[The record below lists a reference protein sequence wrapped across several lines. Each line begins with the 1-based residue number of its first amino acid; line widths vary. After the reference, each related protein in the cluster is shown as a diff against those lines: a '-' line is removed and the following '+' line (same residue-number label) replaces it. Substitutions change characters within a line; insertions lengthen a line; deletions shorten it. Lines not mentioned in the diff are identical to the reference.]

1 MIGILHTNIAG
12 QQNLIHFISAASRLK
27 AALLSSTIPI
37 EILDKSSGALPGLLG
52 SSNGRYSVYTVA
64 GAYSAFKNHR

>member
-27 AALLSSTIPI
+27 AALLSSTISI
-37 EILDKSSGALPGLLG
+37 EILDKSSGGFARIIG
-52 SSNGRYSVYTVA
+52 NFERTI
-64 GAYSAFKNHR
+64 

>member
-1 MIGILHTNIAG
+1 MIDVLSNLRYSIAG

-37 EILDKSSGALPGLLG
+37 EILDKSSGGFARIIGKF
-52 SSNGRYSVYTVA
+52 GRTI
-64 GAYSAFKNHR
+64 